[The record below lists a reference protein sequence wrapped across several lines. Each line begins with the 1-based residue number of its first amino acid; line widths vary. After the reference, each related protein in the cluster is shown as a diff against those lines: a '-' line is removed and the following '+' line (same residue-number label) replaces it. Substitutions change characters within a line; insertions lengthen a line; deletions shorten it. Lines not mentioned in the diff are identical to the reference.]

1 LADEEVG
8 IFYTKADLIALLADV
23 SVSERLEGSKEE
35 GTRGGKVGNGEA
47 DVGDR
52 HIIGKE
58 RQLKM
63 ERLWRCNKRKIDM
76 VQRLQKELS
85 L

>member
-23 SVSERLEGSKEE
+23 SVSERLEGSEEE
-35 GTRGGKVGNGEA
+35 GTRGGEVRNGKA

-52 HIIGKE
+52 HIKGK
-58 RQLKM
+58 KD
-63 ERLWRCNKRKIDM
+63 N
-76 VQRLQKELS
+76 
-85 L
+85 